1 MAEMVKTQTA
11 PTQLDSN
18 QLDKTVQSTTV
29 QQSIKLPAIFSGVK
43 PEKGECTY
51 DLWKYEV
58 DCLVKGNVYHS
69 DLRDYISDTT
79 RSFRRMHAWRLTRF
93 ISR

>member
-1 MAEMVKTQTA
+1 M
-11 PTQLDSN
+11 PTLQMRQL
-18 QLDKTVQSTTV
+18 KR
-29 QQSIKLPAIFSGVK
+29 
-43 PEKGECTY
+43 
-51 DLWKYEV
+51 
-58 DCLVKGNVYHS
+58 HS